1 MACSV
6 IDEQEIVR
14 RYVEDETISREQ
26 LANEYGTSNAR
37 IRRILEKHNVE
48 VRTAKKVLSDTIHKE
63 ILKLYFEEK
72 ISVAKIA
79 SLFDINETTV
89 RKQLIKDSRYS
100 KRTNNNL
107 SQSERESIIKE
118 YLENEVTHTEIA
130 ERYGYTRSWA
140 SRLIKNTSID
150 DSRYSKKSK
159 KVRERKNTPRRR
171 LSVSAEELIEEIER
185 THITQRALAD
195 KYKVSESCI
204 YHAIARYRGKKE

>member
-79 SLFDINETTV
+79 SLFDINDTTV
-89 RKQLIKDSRYS
+89 RKQ
-100 KRTNNNL
+100 
-107 SQSERESIIKE
+107 
-118 YLENEVTHTEIA
+118 
-130 ERYGYTRSWA
+130 
-140 SRLIKNTSID
+140 
-150 DSRYSKKSK
+150 
-159 KVRERKNTPRRR
+159 
-171 LSVSAEELIEEIER
+171 
-185 THITQRALAD
+185 
-195 KYKVSESCI
+195 
-204 YHAIARYRGKKE
+204 